1 MNETVAELRKQ
12 VKDPTDERDRLA
24 TQTVTAAPPDLGVEV
39 ESLKSRL
46 AAVIQEKEMSA
57 KLLTEEMNKA
67 VKAAADHE
75 AALVSTFDCDC
86 SSRLLILSSVGSS
99 GREG

>member
-1 MNETVAELRKQ
+1 MNETVAELWKQ
-12 VKDPTDERDRLA
+12 AKDPTDERDRLA
-24 TQTVTAAPPDLGVEV
+24 TQTATAAPQDLGAEV

-46 AAVIQEKEMSA
+46 VAVVQEKEMSA
-57 KLLTEEMNKA
+57 KLLAEETNKA
-67 VKAAADHE
+67 TE
-75 AALVSTFDCDC
+75 AALVSTFDRDC

>member
-75 AALVSTFDCDC
+75 AALVSRFDCDC